1 MSTNLFNTLSIGYSG
16 LAAAQVGISTTGH
29 NISNAENEGYTRQRV
44 IAAASTP
51 LTTSP
56 GQIGNGVEIQDIK
69 RVFDNFVFDR
79 YSGISADKE
88 YSDYEKQT
96 LEQLSTYFPEIDGVG
111 IKADL
116 SEYYNMWQTFADN
129 PDNDAIKV
137 ALAKQTETLTK
148 HITQTQDQVLALQQQ
163 TNNELVVNINQV
175 NDLATQLADINRAI
189 DEAEAGDA
197 YTANDLRDKR
207 NNLERDLSRLIGS
220 DVNVGQLT
228 ANIQIDSNSNTKTG
242 SYTLSVNGFNIVD
255 GTSVHPLHI
264 SKENNPFGF
273 YEVSYER
280 QDGQLI
286 PMSEEINGGKIG
298 AIFDLRGGAL
308 DTTSGMPV
316 DGIIQNVVTQLD
328 AFSKGLIE
336 ATNNLY
342 AANATERMESNVVTI
357 DPTGTLVNSPLNIKE
372 GSFDF
377 VIYDIDGN
385 ETARR
390 TITINASTVMSDPT
404 GTNTNSI
411 EGQIKANLDDNNDS
425 SANNDIDDYINFNF
439 QQSASGELRLELIMD
454 PYEGSKG
461 YTFSLED
468 NLVNGA
474 FGSGSNFAGAMG
486 LGRYL
491 DGDSAS
497 NIRLNTDLNDN
508 PTNISA
514 GFSSTAGDNRVALN
528 MVQQQFESYKFDVG
542 NNSYDTTVYG
552 MYDVTATYV
561 GISTN
566 SAITRNETVSTQF
579 NATQMEYYSV
589 SKVNIDE
596 EMTNLIKYQ
605 TSYGAAAKLITT
617 IDQMMQTLLGIKQ

>member
-1 MSTNLFNTLSIGYSG
+1 MANLFNTLHVGYSG

-44 IAAASTP
+44 ITAAATP
-51 LTTSP
+51 LTTAP
-56 GQIGNGVEIQDIK
+56 GQVGNGTQIQDIK

-79 YSGISADKE
+79 YSSVSSDKE

-96 LEQLSTYFPEIDGVG
+96 LETLSTYFPEIDGVG

-137 ALAKQTETLTK
+137 ALAKQTETLTQ
-148 HITQTQDQVLALQQQ
+148 HITQTQDQVQNLQQQ
-163 TNNELVVNINQV
+163 VNNELVVNVNQV
-175 NDLATQLADINRAI
+175 NELAAQLADLNRSI
-189 DEAEAGDA
+189 DVAEAGDG

-207 NNLERDLSRLIGS
+207 NVLERDLSRLIGS
-220 DVNVGQLT
+220 DVNSGQLT

-242 SYTLSVNGFNIVD
+242 SYTLSVNGFNLVD
-255 GTSVHPLHI
+255 GTSYHPLHV
-264 SKENNPFGF
+264 SNEKNQSGF

-286 PMSEEINGGKIG
+286 PMAEEINGGKIG
-298 AIFDLRGGAL
+298 SIFDLRGGTI
-308 DTTSGMPV
+308 DTTSGMPT
-316 DGIIQNVVTQLD
+316 DGILQNVVTQLD
-328 AFSKGLIE
+328 AFAKGLVE

-342 AANATERMESNVVTI
+342 AANATNRMDSNIVDI
-357 DPTGTLVNSPLNIKE
+357 KPTTTLVNSSLNIKE
-372 GSFDF
+372 GEFDF

-390 TITINASTVMSDPT
+390 SITINASTVMSDPT
-404 GTNTNSI
+404 GTNSNSI
-411 EGQIKANLDDNNDS
+411 EAQIKANIDDNGDS
-425 SANNDIDDYINFNF
+425 NANNDIDDYINFNF
-439 QQSASGELRLELIMD
+439 QQSATGELRLELVMD
-454 PYEGSKG
+454 PYSESKG
-461 YTFSLED
+461 FKFSIED
-468 NLVNGA
+468 QLKDSS
-474 FGSGSNFAGAMG
+474 FSSGSNFAGAMG

-497 NIRLNTDLNDN
+497 NIRLNKALKDN
-508 PTNISA
+508 PTNIFA
-514 GFSSTAGDNRVALN
+514 GYSSTAGDNRVAMN
-528 MVQQQFESYKFDVG
+528 MVQQQFEAYKFDVG
-542 NNSYDTTVYG
+542 SSAYDTTMYG
-552 MYDVTATYV
+552 MFDITATYV

-566 SAITRNETVSTQF
+566 AAITRNETVSTQF
-579 NATQMEYYSV
+579 NAIQIEYYST

-605 TSYGAAAKLITT
+605 TSYSAAAKVITT